1 MYKILMFLLG
11 FFLCHNIVWVF
22 KGSSASYIYVETFI
36 ATILL
41 FKNRRHIKHEIAST
55 NRFLKLY
62 VAYALVL
69 FPFSLLYFMDTSK
82 YMSPI
87 NSMVFL
93 SFPIVMFL
101 CIKVCRNDLPII
113 MKGFFIGFICNLAY
127 SIVCYFLLQRGIS
140 WRILDWF
147 RLENSNA
154 FFYKDYYRASGFFME
169 CSIYMCFLATTTS
182 LMLYN
187 IRNHYLKISLVF
199 LIILFAGISFSGN
212 IINIFLCLLLYFT
225 LVDKQTW
232 SYSMFVKL
240 IVPITLICLIFSTKI
255 GMMLDDMDF
264 FNLLDQSIHDI
275 DISDE
280 SNVSNQ
286 TRLESF
292 MSAIDLIVYNPF
304 GYGNGCSSP
313 LLEVKLH
320 MKGWGV
326 LSFLFKTLIEVGWIG
341 LFLYI
346 MIFVSFVKRLMRMD
360 NQRKCIAISLICM
373 FVAQS
378 ASGIGWMSFCV
389 FVLALA
395 DIATKNPECDILAI
409 SKSCH

>member
-1 MYKILMFLLG
+1 MYKILLFLLG
-11 FFLCHNIVWVF
+11 FFVCHNIVWVF

-36 ATILL
+36 AAILL
-41 FKNRRHIKHEIAST
+41 LKNRRHIKREIAST

-62 VAYALVL
+62 VAYALIL
-69 FPFSLLYFMDTSK
+69 FPFSLLYFMDTPK

-87 NSMVFL
+87 SAMVFL
-93 SFPIVMFL
+93 SFPIILFL
-101 CIKVCRNDLPII
+101 CVKACRAHLPVI
-113 MKGFFIGFICNLAY
+113 MKGFFVGFICNLAY
-127 SIVCYFLLQRGIS
+127 SIICYFLQQRGIP

-147 RLENSNA
+147 NFESNV
-154 FFYKDYYRASGFFME
+154 FFYRDYYRASGFFME
-169 CSIYMCFLATTTS
+169 CSYYMCFLATTIS

-187 IRNHYLKISLVF
+187 IHNHYLKISLVL
-199 LIILFAGISFSGN
+199 LIVLFAGISFSGN

-232 SYSMFVKL
+232 SFSMFIKL
-240 IVPITLICLIFSTKI
+240 FVPIILICLIFSSKI
-255 GMMLDDMDF
+255 GAMLDEMDF
-264 FNLLDQSIHDI
+264 FNLLDQSINDI

-292 MSAIDLIVYNPF
+292 MPTIGLIAENPF
-304 GYGNGCSSP
+304 GYGFGCSSP

-320 MKGWGV
+320 MRGWGV
-326 LSFLFKTLIEVGWIG
+326 LSFLFRTLIEVGWVGFFI
-341 LFLYI
+341 YI
-346 MIFVSFVKRLMRMD
+346 MIFVSLVKRLIRMD

-395 DIATKNPECDILAI
+395 DIAVKNPECDVLAI